1 MSTSEDCPPWELLD
15 AFCGGGLASSGFR
28 AAGMRLVGAV
38 DSSPEALSVYKLNFA
53 TRVSCATLG
62 PSLEE
67 YQFPAPRPQLHVHLS
82 PPCTELSNAK
92 SGPRSGQGMELLAWS
107 VETAVCYES
116 FSIETV
122 HTSQTLAFARDA
134 TERQPEH
141 IAWGVYDA
149 VNFGAAQARVRLV
162 IATPAIIRRL
172 NEAPAAVRLSID
184 DAFRAAGATIPAGS
198 THVKNSSAVVDGTNI
213 RPITGPAFTCCAS
226 RALSFC
232 TSTGQTTVS
241 MRPEHTRVLM
251 GLPTSFAL
259 SGKQRVDQRVL
270 GNGVVF
276 GLSRAIALAAMGLH
290 IEPLQSYGEAW
301 PPRKRTTDDHCSDD
315 LEARLRRVERRLARV
330 CAFQR
335 RACK

>member
-149 VNFGAAQARVRLV
+149 VNFGAAQTRVRLV

-213 RPITGPAFTCCAS
+213 RPLQVPLSHAAPLGRSAS
-226 RALSFC
+226 
-232 TSTGQTTVS
+232 
-241 MRPEHTRVLM
+241 
-251 GLPTSFAL
+251 
-259 SGKQRVDQRVL
+259 
-270 GNGVVF
+270 
-276 GLSRAIALAAMGLH
+276 
-290 IEPLQSYGEAW
+290 
-301 PPRKRTTDDHCSDD
+301 
-315 LEARLRRVERRLARV
+315 ARLLVRPPFQCVPSTHACSWGCLLASLSP
-330 CAFQR
+330 ASNGLIS
-335 RACK
+335 ACWETGSCLGSLAQ